1 MTLLSTSLNAARR
14 ARPRTGAAVQWLEA
28 SLLAAALALLALA
41 LGGPVL
47 HDHPHQHGFADQRTL
62 WGIPCALD
70 VLSNL
75 PFALAGAWGL
85 VLLGRVRPGALDAA
99 TRATA
104 RLFCAGLLL
113 TAAASSWYHWQPD
126 DAGLAVDRAG
136 MSVAFAG
143 LLGLAVAD
151 RISDRAGRVL
161 AGLTLL
167 LAPLAVTTPLLNGNT
182 LPWVVL
188 QFGGLVLLAALA
200 LSRARAGALGFSLGA
215 VIVIYALAKALEV
228 SDHAVFELTRGGVS
242 GHSLK
247 HVVAALAVAPVLQ
260 ALRRAKSVMPTGQNH
275 GQTGR
280 ARLHRRTAG
289 SSARRTV

>member
-1 MTLLSTSLNAARR
+1 MTLLSTSLNPARR
-14 ARPRTGAAVQWLEA
+14 AHPRTGAAVQWLEA
-28 SLLAAALALLALA
+28 ALLAAVLALLALA
-41 LGGPVL
+41 LWGPVL

-126 DAGLAVDRAG
+126 NAGLLWDRLG
-136 MSVAFAG
+136 MAVAFAG
-143 LLGLAVAD
+143 MLGLAAAQRV
-151 RISDRAGRVL
+151 SPRAGSATALVAL
-161 AGLTLL
+161 AAG
-167 LAPLAVTTPLLNGNT
+167 PLAVLWWAHTSNL
-182 LPWVVL
+182 LPWAVVQL
-188 QFGGLVLLAALA
+188 GGMLLVLALA
-200 LSRARAGALGFSLGA
+200 CLPQRAGALALRLGA
-215 VIVIYALAKALEV
+215 VIAWYGAAKLLELG
-228 SDHAVFELTRGGVS
+228 DHAVFEATGQWVA

-247 HVVAALAVAPVLQ
+247 HLAAAAAAWPVLRALHSVTGRGHGAALAGGHNGAPC
-260 ALRRAKSVMPTGQNH
+260 PH
-275 GQTGR
+275 
-280 ARLHRRTAG
+280 
-289 SSARRTV
+289 SACSQR

>member
-1 MTLLSTSLNAARR
+1 MTSRTPFFNRPSLSRPEAA
-14 ARPRTGAAVQWLEA
+14 
-28 SLLAAALALLALA
+28 LLATVLALLAVA
-41 LGGPVL
+41 LFGPHVAL
-47 HDHPHQHGFADQRTL
+47 PARYHAFADQRSAF
-62 WGIPCALD
+62 GIPCVMD

-75 PFALAGAWGL
+75 PFALAGVAGL
-85 VLLGRVRPGALDAA
+85 WQLARTPANALLPAQRTLAAL
-99 TRATA
+99 
-104 RLFCAGLLL
+104 FFAGLLL
-113 TAAASSWYHWQPD
+113 TTVGSSWYHWQPD

-136 MSVAFAG
+136 MSLAFAG

-151 RISDRAGRVL
+151 RISDRAGQAL
-161 AGLTLL
+161 AGFTLL

-200 LSRARAGALGFSLGA
+200 LRQPRPAALGFSIGA
-215 VIVIYALAKALEV
+215 VIVLYAVAKVLEQ

-247 HVVAALAVAPVLQ
+247 HVVAALAVVPLLQ
-260 ALRRAKSVMPTGQNH
+260 ALCRAGAPVRTGQNH
-275 GQTGR
+275 GQAER

-289 SSARRTV
+289 SSARARFE

>member
-126 DAGLAVDRAG
+126 DAGLLWDRLG
-136 MSVAFAG
+136 MAVAFAG
-143 LLGLAVAD
+143 MLGLAAAQRV
-151 RISDRAGRVL
+151 SPRAGGATALVAL
-161 AGLTLL
+161 AAG
-167 LAPLAVTTPLLNGNT
+167 PLAVLWWAHTSNL
-182 LPWVVL
+182 LPWAVVQL
-188 QFGGLVLLAALA
+188 GGMLLVLALA
-200 LSRARAGALGFSLGA
+200 CLPQRAGALALRLGA
-215 VIVIYALAKALEV
+215 VIGWYGAAKLLELG
-228 SDHAVFELTRGGVS
+228 DHAVFEATGQWVA

-247 HVVAALAVAPVLQ
+247 HLAAAGAAWPVLRALHSVTVGGHGAALPGGHNGAPC
-260 ALRRAKSVMPTGQNH
+260 PH
-275 GQTGR
+275 GACSQR
-280 ARLHRRTAG
+280 
-289 SSARRTV
+289 